1 MTAAD
6 VRSSRPTGDRRTQ
19 RTRAALVEAF
29 RSQVLD
35 VGYDAITPTGLAAGA
50 NVGRSTFYEHFSNV
64 DDVLALSIS
73 RLLTPIV
80 ASTLR
85 PEADLEMTETLQHI
99 WDNRRLGRAML
110 SGGARVVFARI
121 LAQMF
126 EAGLAARAADLGAT
140 RPHSPPQL
148 AAAYMA
154 AGVLAVLDVWLA
166 GRAPGSAA
174 QIAQTLH
181 AAGHASA
188 IALGIPKESPS
199 AWAGIS

>member
-6 VRSSRPTGDRRTQ
+6 VRSSRPVGDRRTQ
-19 RTRAALVEAF
+19 RTRAALVDAF
-29 RSQVLD
+29 RTQVLG
-35 VGYDAITPTGLAAGA
+35 VGYDAITPTGLAAAA

-64 DDVLALSIS
+64 DEVLALSIS

-85 PEADLEMTETLQHI
+85 PEADLEMADTLQHV

-110 SGGARVVFARI
+110 SGGARIVFTRI

-126 EAGLAARAADLGAT
+126 EAGLADLGE
-140 RPHSPPQL
+140 RPRSPPKL

-154 AGVLAVLDVWLA
+154 AGVLAVLDVWLS

-174 QIAQTLH
+174 EIAQTLH

-188 IALGIPKESPS
+188 MALCGDGG
-199 AWAGIS
+199 AATARG